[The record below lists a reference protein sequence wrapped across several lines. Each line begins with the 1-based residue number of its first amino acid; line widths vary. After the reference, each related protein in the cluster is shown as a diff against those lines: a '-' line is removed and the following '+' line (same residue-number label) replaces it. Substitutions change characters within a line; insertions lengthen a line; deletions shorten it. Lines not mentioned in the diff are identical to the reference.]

1 MPPEGDSGLV
11 SEPPAFTAMAPTR
24 ETRLEAF
31 TRLARIG
38 AARGDDVHALLAE
51 ACQLAVDK
59 LGLDRCAVYRLL
71 ASGELVPVVTCGD
84 PPFEHVGGAVALL
97 RDRPLFRQAA
107 EQRRTVVV
115 RGRGEDPILRDGG
128 TSVIAPMAGRDVVL
142 GFLAGSNG
150 ELAPDHVAEIGA
162 YADLVAA
169 FLEQGLEQERL
180 NRLGDLKNHFIALA
194 SHELRAPVAV
204 IHGIGVTLDKRREQ
218 LDLDEVGRLH
228 GILNDQTTHLAA
240 LVNQLLDLSRLEA
253 DAIKLRREE
262 IVVRDFVESIVR
274 TVAADDASHIE
285 LDVEPRV
292 RALVDRNAFERIVSN
307 LLANAV
313 RYGAPPV
320 RVVAAQRDTH
330 LRLSVEDRGPGVG
343 EDFVPRLFERFA
355 RGPHGEQNT
364 SGSGL
369 GLAIAQSFAHAHGG
383 ELLYANAEPHGA
395 RFELVLPHPA
405 LD

>member
-1 MPPEGDSGLV
+1 
-11 SEPPAFTAMAPTR
+11 MAPTR

-31 TRLARIG
+31 TRLARIA
-38 AARGDDVHALLAE
+38 AARGADVHALLNE

-59 LGLDRCAVYRLL
+59 LGLASCAIYRLL
-71 ASGELVPVVTCGD
+71 GSGELVPVVTSGD
-84 PPFEHVGGAVALL
+84 APFEQVGGTVSPL
-97 RDRPLFRQAA
+97 RDRPLFVQAA
-107 EQRRTVVV
+107 ERRRPVVV
-115 RGRGEDPILRDGG
+115 DGSGEDPILRDGG
-128 TSVIAPMAGRDVVL
+128 TAIIAPMAGRDTVL
-142 GFLAGSNG
+142 GFLAGSDG

-180 NRLGDLKNHFIALA
+180 NRLGDLKSHFIALA

-204 IHGIGVTLDKRREQ
+204 IHGIGVTLHKRQEE
-218 LDLDEVGRLH
+218 LDLDEVSRLH
-228 GILNDQTTHLAA
+228 GILNEQTTHLAA

-253 DAIKLRREE
+253 DAIKLQREE
-262 IVVRDFVESIVR
+262 ILVREFVESIVQH
-274 TVAADDASHIE
+274 VAADHAAKIE
-285 LDVEPRV
+285 IDVEPRV
-292 RALVDRNAFERIVSN
+292 RALVDRSAFERIVAN
-307 LLANAV
+307 LIANAV
-313 RYGAPPV
+313 RYGEPPV

-330 LRLSVEDRGPGVG
+330 FRLAVEDRGPGVG
-343 EDFVPRLFERFA
+343 KDFVPRLFERFA
-355 RGPHGEQNT
+355 RGQQSQASP

-383 ELLYANAEPHGA
+383 ELLYADAEPKGA